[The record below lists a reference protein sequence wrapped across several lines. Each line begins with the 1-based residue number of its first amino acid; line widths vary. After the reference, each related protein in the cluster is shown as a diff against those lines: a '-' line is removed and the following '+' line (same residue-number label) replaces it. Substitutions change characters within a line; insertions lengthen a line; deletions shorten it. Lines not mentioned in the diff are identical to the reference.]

1 MINMKTIKETTR
13 MVLEFFEMERLT
25 TKDILRALYFSLSLV
40 NIVIMGGIGSSWTL
54 MIALAVFGHA
64 TWQFVKIGRNLQ
76 DE

>member
-13 MVLEFFEMERLT
+13 KLLEFFEMEKLT
-25 TKDILRALYFSLSLV
+25 VKDMLRALYFSLSLV

-54 MIALAVFGHA
+54 MIALTVFGHA
-64 TWQFVKIGRNLQ
+64 TWQFLKIGRNLQ

>member
-40 NIVIMGGIGSSWTL
+40 NIVIMGGTGSSW
-54 MIALAVFGHA
+54 ALITAFTVFGHA
-64 TWQFVKIGRNLQ
+64 TWQFLKIGRNLQ

>member
-25 TKDILRALYFSLSLV
+25 TKDMLRAFYFILSLA
-40 NIVIMGGIGSSWTL
+40 NIVIMGGTGSSW
-54 MIALAVFGHA
+54 ALITALTVFGHA
-64 TWQFVKIGRNLQ
+64 TWQFLKVGRNLQ

>member
-25 TKDILRALYFSLSLV
+25 TKDILRAFYFILSLV

-54 MIALAVFGHA
+54 MIALAVFIHA